1 MENKIIEETDKYI
14 KQIMEQGIG
23 ENNNLEHLNKLVETQ
38 KDAYKIKCIKEDEEM
53 YGEYGNYGRGRRPGY
68 DSYGKYSD
76 NYGKRGYDRKYRG
89 YDHLD
94 RMYGDYDRYT
104 ESRENYGAGEESD
117 KSYHYMTKSLGEF
130 MKYLFEEAETPQ
142 QKQMLRETIQES
154 MM

>member
-1 MENKIIEETDKYI
+1 MFIIWIITFLTLIGVTCYTIYLLNDIGTIEETTT
-14 KQIMEQGIG
+14 QQVEQ
-23 ENNNLEHLNKLVETQ
+23 ENE
-38 KDAYKIKCIKEDEEM
+38 
-53 YGEYGNYGRGRRPGY
+53 
-68 DSYGKYSD
+68 S
-76 NYGKRGYDRKYRG
+76 G